1 MTPTVLQRLLNR
13 MVRRCTRLIVP
24 LALCLPF
31 TVGGQTAHVASNQS
45 TNPKSAGPVNEAAP
59 QSNAN
64 PRANPLNTTNANSSE
79 SVAIGAAC
87 PTGVTA
93 LTAAATNG
101 RLNVVCYAGADAGAK
116 IKNCIEALPSSGGI
130 CDATALTAS
139 QTISNT
145 ITLPKNTT
153 LKLGRTSYTAYV
165 VPVFILNDNS
175 ELAGAGWRDVA
186 GYGTTITLLGTTGGQ
201 ALRLVSWGNGSK
213 IPGGSAAKV
222 QIHDIEI
229 IGTSTSDGSIGF
241 DLQGM
246 QMGNIA
252 RNRIQNF
259 QTGIRTGWGTW
270 HWNCDCYSR
279 FDDNQVVSALIAVDM
294 QASTNANT
302 WIGGNFQP
310 FIKGGIGF
318 KLGGWVNRILAA
330 DVENFPG
337 GIAFDFTGSSNEVT
351 PLDVESGGSL
361 AKFEATASSNTIHG
375 GSAAS
380 LNGNAVVYSPGTDT
394 EFNLVYGVENVAPW
408 PLTWGSYKYDF
419 GEGSSPNYYQ
429 IYGHPSCSNCGLE
442 LMYNS
447 TTQAQFVY
455 GLAGHAPLTLGALR
469 SYGGIKSGGMLSIH
483 SLPDPSAPTLTNV
496 GAPGTTTYRYAI
508 VCHDYNEGV
517 SAVSAAAQT
526 TTGNS
531 ALSSTDYNNIA
542 WNCGDGYM
550 SADILKWNGA
560 AWQRLNANSAG
571 TGPTSSLKY
580 PFKDNGQPTSAYT
593 DPTRNTTGDMSIS
606 GQLTASSNISSPA
619 FAGTAP
625 ALLSAGPASGVGTSI
640 ACAPSHVCDQFSG
653 TVTLTAGTGPTKG
666 TLYTVTMVSRVH
678 LPNCIFTLAL
688 SAAPYTAIAS
698 ILPIYS
704 PTQASLNIGLA
715 LTGTTSYTSTYICGG
730 R

>member
-1 MTPTVLQRLLNR
+1 MLQRLLNC
-13 MVRRCTRLIVP
+13 MVLRLSPVLFSFALSLP
-24 LALCLPF
+24 L
-31 TVGGQTAHVASNQS
+31 VARAQS
-45 TNPKSAGPVNEAAP
+45 TQVAPNRPADPKSVLPATDDPP
-59 QSNAN
+59 QSEAN
-64 PRANPLNTTNANSSE
+64 PPTIPPNAT
-79 SVAIGAAC
+79 SVRNLDIARIGEAC
-87 PTGVTA
+87 RTGVTE
-93 LTAAATNG
+93 LTAVATNSM
-101 RLNVVCYAGADAGAK
+101 LNVACYGGADAGAK
-116 IKNCIEALPSSGGI
+116 IRSCIEALPSSGGV
-130 CDATALTAS
+130 CDATALAGS
-139 QTISNT
+139 QKISST

-153 LKLGRTSYTAYV
+153 LRLGRTSYTAFA
-165 VPVFILNDNS
+165 VPVFILSDNS

-186 GYGTTITLLGTTGGQ
+186 GYGTTITLSGTTGGQ
-201 ALRLVSWGNGSK
+201 ALRLASWGNDSK
-213 IPGGSAAKV
+213 IPGGSAVKV

-246 QMGNIA
+246 LLSNVA
-252 RNRIQNF
+252 RNRVQNF

-279 FDDNQVVSALIAVDM
+279 FDDNQVVSAQIAVDM

-318 KLGGWVNRILAA
+318 KLGGWANRILAA

-337 GIAFDFTGSSNEVT
+337 GVAFDFTGSSNEVT

-380 LNGNAVVYSPGTDT
+380 LNGNAVIYSPGTDT
-394 EFNLVYGVENVAPW
+394 EFNLVYGVQNVAPW

-447 TTQAQFVY
+447 TTQAQSVY
-455 GLAGHAPLTLGALR
+455 GMAGHAPLALGALR
-469 SYGGIKSGGMLSIH
+469 SYGGIKGGGTLSIH
-483 SLPDPSAPTLTNV
+483 SLPDPSAPTLTNA

-508 VCHDYNEGV
+508 VCHDYNGGV

-526 TTGNS
+526 TTGN
-531 ALSSTDYNNIA
+531 AVLSSTDYNNIA

-550 SADILKWNGA
+550 SADILKWNGV
-560 AWQRLNANSAG
+560 AWQRLNVNGASA
-571 TGPTSSLKY
+571 GPTSPLKI
-580 PFKDNGQPTSAYT
+580 PLKDTGQSTAAYT

-619 FAGTAP
+619 FAGTA
-625 ALLSAGPASGVGTSI
+625 AARLSAGPAAGVGTSI
-640 ACAPSHVCDQFSG
+640 ACASSHVCDQFSG
-653 TVTLTAGTGPTKG
+653 TVTLTTGISPTKG
-666 TLYTVTMVSRVH
+666 TLYTVTTVARVH

-688 SAAPYTAIAS
+688 SAAPYTAIIS
-698 ILPIYS
+698 ILPAYS
-704 PTQASLNIGLA
+704 PTQASLNTGVA

-730 R
+730 S